1 MPVFDRDVDARLI
14 SELRKS
20 LDRLNALSQVDENTF
35 VSDPEKVGSAK
46 YHFIIAIE
54 SGIDLCNHLIARNGY
69 RAPEESGDTFRVMAE
84 VGGLAADF
92 AEELA
97 ATAEFR
103 NRLVHLNW
111 EVDNRQVHAL
121 MKNRL
126 GDLFRF
132 LEAIAALLNP

>member
-1 MPVFDRDVDARLI
+1 
-14 SELRKS
+14 
-20 LDRLNALSQVDENTF
+20 
-35 VSDPEKVGSAK
+35 
-46 YHFIIAIE
+46 
-54 SGIDLCNHLIARNGY
+54 
-69 RAPEESGDTFRVMAE
+69 MAE